1 MEELSIIIERL
12 KRELKDI
19 LKHNADFCYVS
30 VDDMKAIIEY
40 LEQLQCIKQQNQ
52 ESW

>member
-19 LKHNADFCYVS
+19 LKHNADYCYVS
-30 VDDMKAIIEY
+30 VDDTKAIIEY
-40 LEQLQCIKQQNQ
+40 LEQLQCIKQH
-52 ESW
+52 